1 MSFAAILRMLVEE
14 AGGAVAAVL
23 LGRDGI
29 PIEQAQV
36 VGLAGEET
44 ERIASAGAE
53 LGRIFEEIRKAS
65 DSFGGGQ
72 AVETL
77 VRLDRWWLLL
87 RPVDADTYL
96 LLVLTPEGNMGKA
109 RFLMRRHLPALHEQ
123 L

>member
-1 MSFAAILRMLVEE
+1 MSFAAVLRTLVAES
-14 AGGAVAAVL
+14 GGAIAAVL

-29 PIEQAQV
+29 PIEQVDA
-36 VGLAGEET
+36 GRLAPDEA

-72 AVETL
+72 ALETV
-77 VRLDRWWLLL
+77 VRVDRFWLLL
-87 RPVDADTYL
+87 RPVDDETHL
-96 LLVLTPEGNMGKA
+96 LLVLEPDGNVGKA
-109 RFLMRRHLPALHEQ
+109 RFLMRRHLAALQAQ

>member
-1 MSFAAILRMLVEE
+1 MSFAAILRTLVSE

-29 PIEQAQV
+29 PIEQVEA
-36 VGLAGEET
+36 GRLAGEES

-53 LGRIFEEIRKAS
+53 LGRIFEEVRKAS

-72 AVETL
+72 ALETVVHL
-77 VRLDRWWLLL
+77 ERWWLLL
-87 RPVDADTYL
+87 RPVDEETHL
-96 LLVLTPEGNMGKA
+96 LLVLAPEGNVGKS
-109 RFLMRRHLPALHEQ
+109 RYLMRRHLAALREQ